1 MNIDEWVGQRVRI
14 SLKTGMYYKGLVLS
28 SGDDFLKIRDFKD
41 KTIFVRID
49 MITIIEG
56 WRG

>member
-1 MNIDEWVGQRVRI
+1 MNIDEWINKKVRI
-14 SLKTGMYYKGLVLS
+14 SLKTGMYYKGKVLS
-28 SGDDFLKIRDFKD
+28 AGEDFLKIRDFRD
-41 KTIFVRID
+41 TIVFIRLD